1 MLAVELSINSCT
13 KKKDPKLYPRKSAL
27 IGATLV
33 AIINLGAAV
42 PAMAQQSS
50 NEKSSAEMA
59 QEIKALRD
67 QVEALQRRLD
77 AQIEAEQQAKAAADA
92 AAAQAAAAQAAAAT
106 IPAQV
111 KSAVEAASPKTD
123 KIYYKGTTITLGG
136 FLAAEY
142 VYRSRDTTNDI
153 STAFNKEYFNNNSVA
168 NTPQTVFTAR
178 QSRVSALVQGDPNP
192 LTHLGFYTELDFQG

>member
-1 MLAVELSINSCT
+1 LRSN
-13 KKKDPKLYPRKSAL
+13 RKSAL
-27 IGATLV
+27 IGASLA
-33 AIINLGAAV
+33 AIIILGAGGETA
-42 PAMAQQSS
+42 AQSS
-50 NEKSSAEMA
+50 DEKQSSAEMS

-67 QVEALQRRLD
+67 RVEALQRRLD

-111 KSAVEAASPKTD
+111 QRAVDAASPKTD
-123 KIYYKGTTITLGG
+123 KIYYKGATITLGG

-142 VYRSRDTTNDI
+142 LYRSRDTTNDI
-153 STAFNKEYFNNNSVA
+153 STAFNKDYFNNNPVA

-178 QSRVSALVQGDPNP
+178 RRRQTRSRAT
-192 LTHLGFYTELDFQG
+192 LTFPGCVTCTGRSIGTTRTCTCWRARPGRW